1 MNKMTTDYKELF
13 NNTVKEEQNRQ
24 RLNQDRIDAAKA
36 DLAELHDVLVDV
48 VEDSEMNILV
58 EQQEDS
64 VDFVVAHDNKEL
76 RVELDTDDVVDVVVK
91 EKSVSFKDNVET
103 GEVDAVVD
111 EQDDVR
117 FVVDKAD
124 AYGDSEVVESTIV
137 YDKGAMLHSK
147 EELIKYVVERIAEM
161 VARG

>member
-1 MNKMTTDYKELF
+1 MMNKMTTDYKELF

-24 RLNQDRIDAAKA
+24 RLNQDRKSAAKA
-36 DLAELHDVLVDV
+36 DLDELHDVRVDG
-48 VEDSEMNILV
+48 EGDSEMNILI

-64 VDFVVAHDNKEL
+64 VDFVVAYDNKEL

-91 EKSVSFKDNVET
+91 EKSVSFTDNVVT

-124 AYGDSEVVESTIV
+124 AYGDSEVVDSSV
-137 YDKGAMLHSK
+137 
-147 EELIKYVVERIAEM
+147 
-161 VARG
+161 

>member
-1 MNKMTTDYKELF
+1 MTTDYKELF

-91 EKSVSFKDNVET
+91 EKSVSFTDNVET